1 VCDNYHPMKNRVLI
15 TKRIYPEAVD
25 VLKQH
30 AEVDYVDSDDGLAAE
45 ELLRRVQGKQAVVSQ
60 LTDRFDAGVIEKL
73 DGVRSISN
81 VAVGFDNIDVAAATR
96 KGILVTNTPDV
107 LTDTT
112 ADFAFALL
120 MAAARRVVEGHHYVH
135 SGQWRK
141 WYIDLLVG
149 HDIHHRTIGIFGM
162 GRIGQAM
169 ARRAGGF
176 SMRVLYHDAMRAPEA
191 LEKSLGLEY
200 VSAEDLLRQ
209 SDFISVH
216 VPLLPETRKMIGAAQ
231 LRMMKATAILVN
243 TSRGPVVDEA
253 ALAEALDRK
262 IIAGAGLDV
271 FEQEPNVHPLLLK
284 LENVVLAPHIASAS
298 IDTRRNMSLMA
309 AENALSALD
318 GRRPANLL
326 NPEAM
331 ERAKR

>member
-1 VCDNYHPMKNRVLI
+1 VCDNDHPMKNRVLV
-15 TKRIYPEAVD
+15 TKRIYPEAVEQ
-25 VLKQH
+25 LKKH
-30 AEVDYVDSDDGLAAE
+30 AEVDYVDSDDGLSAE
-45 ELLRRVQGKQAVVSQ
+45 ELLRRIEGKQAVISQ

-73 DGVRSISN
+73 EGVRSISN

-96 KGILVTNTPDV
+96 QGIMVTNTPDV

-120 MAAARRVVEGHHYVH
+120 MAAARRVVEGHRYVH
-135 SGQWRK
+135 SGAWRK

-169 ARRAGGF
+169 AKRAGGF

-191 LEKSLGLEY
+191 LEKSLGLEF
-200 VSAEDLLRQ
+200 VTAEDLLRQ
-209 SDFISVH
+209 SDFITLH
-216 VPLLPETRKMIGAAQ
+216 VPLLPETRKMIGAEQ
-231 LRMMKATAILVN
+231 LRMMKSTAILVN
-243 TSRGPVVDEA
+243 TSRGPVVDEGALAA
-253 ALAEALDRK
+253 ALERK
-262 IIAGAGLDV
+262 VIAGAGLDV
-271 FEQEPNVHPLLLK
+271 FEQEPHVHPLLLK

-318 GRRPANLL
+318 GKRPPNLL
-326 NPEAM
+326 NPEAT
-331 ERAKR
+331 ERA